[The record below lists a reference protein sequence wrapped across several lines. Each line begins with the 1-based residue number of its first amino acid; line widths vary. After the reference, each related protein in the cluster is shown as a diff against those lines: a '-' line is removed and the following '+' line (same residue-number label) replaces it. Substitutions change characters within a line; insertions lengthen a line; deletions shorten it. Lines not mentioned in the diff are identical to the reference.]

1 MLYFLFMVDLL
12 DFTLWTVFLR
22 PAYEQV
28 ECFFVC
34 GSFTWNELPLAETRL
49 FQNISEILPFS
60 QYFRHISSLGNWPA
74 SRSVTI

>member
-1 MLYFLFMVDLL
+1 MFYFLFMVDLL

-28 ECFFVC
+28 ACFFVC

-49 FQNISEILPFS
+49 FQNVSEILPFS
-60 QYFRHISSLGNWPA
+60 Q
-74 SRSVTI
+74 